1 VNSEATETCDA
12 FLGGRVQL
20 YQPADGY
27 RAGVDPVLLAAATP
41 AQPGQTVLELGCGAG
56 AASLCLHARVT
67 GLSLTGVEMQPLY
80 ADLARRNAVLNG
92 ADMRVVDADL
102 RHLPSD
108 IKARGFDHVIA
119 NPPYYD
125 RACSTSSLNAGRDMA
140 LAGDTP
146 LSDWIDVAAKRLAP
160 KGYLTMIQKA
170 DRLPDI
176 LTPLMARLGS
186 VRVRAI
192 QPRVGRLAEL
202 VIVQARKGGRAA
214 FVMEPP
220 LILHEGERHLR
231 DGESYTAQ
239 VLTILREGGDL
250 PWGH

>member
-1 VNSEATETCDA
+1 MSSETTETCDA

-27 RAGVDPVLLAAATP
+27 RAGVDPVVLAAATP
-41 AQPGQTVLELGCGAG
+41 AQPGQHVLELGCGAG
-56 AASLCLHARVT
+56 AALLCLHVRVA
-67 GLSLTGVEMQPLY
+67 GLSLTGVEMQPMY
-80 ADLARRNAVLNG
+80 ADLARRNAALNG
-92 ADMRVVDADL
+92 ADMRVVEADL
-102 RHLPSD
+102 RHLPPD
-108 IKARGFDHVIA
+108 IKTRGFDHVMA

-125 RACSTSSLNAGRDMA
+125 RARSTSSLNAGRDMA

-192 QPRVGRLAEL
+192 QPRVGRVAEL

-220 LILHEGERHLR
+220 LIMHEGERHLR

-239 VLTILREGGDL
+239 VLTILRKGGDL

>member
-125 RACSTSSLNAGRDMA
+125 RARSTSSINAGRDMA

-146 LSDWIDVAAKRLAP
+146 LSDWIEVAAKRLAP

-192 QPRVGRLAEL
+192 QPRVGRVAEL

-220 LILHEGERHLR
+220 LIMHEGERHLR

>member
-1 VNSEATETCDA
+1 MSSETTETRDA

-20 YQPADGY
+20 YQPVDGY

-125 RACSTSSLNAGRDMA
+125 RARSTSSINAGRDMA

-202 VIVQARKGGRAA
+202 VLVQARKGGRAA
-214 FVMEPP
+214 FVMEQP

>member
-1 VNSEATETCDA
+1 MNSEATETCDA
-12 FLGGRVQL
+12 FMGGRVQL
-20 YQPADGY
+20 YQPVDGY

-125 RACSTSSLNAGRDMA
+125 RARSTSSINAGRDMA

-186 VRVRAI
+186 VRVWAI

-239 VLTILREGGDL
+239 VLTVLREGGDL

>member
-1 VNSEATETCDA
+1 VSSETTETCDA

-20 YQPADGY
+20 YQPVDGY

-92 ADMRVVDADL
+92 ADMRIVDADL

-125 RACSTSSLNAGRDMA
+125 RARSTSSINAGRDMA

-192 QPRVGRLAEL
+192 QPRVGRVAEL

>member
-1 VNSEATETCDA
+1 MSSETTETCDA

-20 YQPADGY
+20 YQPVDGY

-92 ADMRVVDADL
+92 ADMRIVDADL

-125 RACSTSSLNAGRDMA
+125 RARSTSSINAGRDMA

-192 QPRVGRLAEL
+192 QPRVGRVAEL

>member
-1 VNSEATETCDA
+1 MSSEATETCDA

-125 RACSTSSLNAGRDMA
+125 RARSTSSINAGRDMA

-176 LTPLMARLGS
+176 LTPLMVRLGS

>member
-1 VNSEATETCDA
+1 MNSEATETCDA

-92 ADMRVVDADL
+92 ADMRIVDADL

-125 RACSTSSLNAGRDMA
+125 RARSTSSINAGRDMA